1 MSKKIKEFTK
11 WTVLL
16 VLTGISAAIAAS
28 LMIFLIELI
37 QGLSFGITHGS
48 FDDQISYVNPIRRFF
63 SVCLSGLLAAFGW
76 HYLSKYLNPSPT
88 ITEIV
93 HKDKEPKPSANFLH
107 GLLQMATVSM
117 GSPLGREGASREAAV
132 AITGSW
138 LPFIKLDK
146 NKSILLLACAS
157 GAALGAVYNAPLAT
171 LIFIMENVLLS
182 WSWKNAYAASVTSF
196 IAVGFVNLVFGSE
209 IQYKIQQLE
218 WNTDL
223 FIWSLISGCLL
234 AIIIYTYKSLLESSP
249 KKDPKSINYLIFV
262 PLSFILVA
270 ILSLYFPEILGNGK
284 AGLIYY
290 FNQPFS
296 ATYAFPL
303 FLAKAL
309 AVYITFYAGAYGGRI
324 APSMMMGGALG
335 LFTAQLSNMILHS
348 HIPIQFAILIGAA
361 LFLAIINNI
370 PIAAVLFLLEI
381 TGQPLINGIP
391 VAMAMASAYLTI
403 YFLKK
408 FDPKKV
414 VKV

>member
-1 MSKKIKEFTK
+1 MSKKIQDIIK
-11 WTVLL
+11 WTALL
-16 VLTGISAAIAAS
+16 VLTGISAGIAAC
-28 LMIFLIELI
+28 LMIFLIALI
-37 QGLSFGITHGS
+37 QKWSFGFQQGS
-48 FDDQISYVNPIRRFF
+48 FDDQISLINPGRRFI

-76 HYLSKYLNPSPT
+76 HYLSKWLNPSPT

-93 HKDKEPKPSANFLH
+93 HKDKAPKPIANFAH
-107 GLLQMATVSM
+107 GFLQMATVSM

-132 AITGSW
+132 AITSNW
-138 LPFIKLDK
+138 ISLMKLEK
-146 NKSILLLACAS
+146 NQVILLLACTS

-171 LIFIMENVLLS
+171 LVFIMENVLLS
-182 WSWKNAYAASVTSF
+182 WTWKNAYAATVTSF
-196 IAVGFVNLVFGSE
+196 IAVGFVNLVYGNE
-209 IQYKIQQLE
+209 IQYEIPQLA
-218 WNTDL
+218 WNLDL
-223 FIWSLISGCLL
+223 IIWSLFSSCIL
-234 AIIIYTYKSLLESSP
+234 AIIIYSYKKLLESSP
-249 KKDPKSINYLIFV
+249 KRNPKAKNYLIFV

-270 ILSLYFPEILGNGK
+270 FLSLYFPEILGNGK

-290 FNQPFS
+290 FNQPFK
-296 ATYAFPL
+296 AAYAFPL

-335 LFTAQLSNMILHS
+335 LFGAQLTNSVLHS

-370 PIAAVLFLLEI
+370 PIAASLFLLEI

-391 VAMAMASAYLTI
+391 VAMAMASAYLTL

-408 FDPKKV
+408 FTIIKSRKV
-414 VKV
+414 